1 MVNKQSQ
8 KYRIL
13 KHLKRHRRITSMEA
27 FTKFNATRLSGI
39 IYNLREDGFNINT
52 ERIVKNGKSFGR
64 YYLIENDTN
73 DSLLHQYFLQDWA
86 VVNG

>member
-13 KHLKRHRRITSMEA
+13 RHLKKHRRITSMEA
-27 FTKFNATRLSGI
+27 FRKFNATRLSGI

-73 DSLLHQYFLQDWA
+73 ESLLHQYFLQDWA
-86 VVNG
+86 VING

>member
-13 KHLKRHRRITSMEA
+13 KHLKKHRRITSMEA

>member
-1 MVNKQSQ
+1 MVNKNSQ

-39 IYNLREDGFNINT
+39 IYNLRDDGFIINT

-73 DSLLHQYFLQDWA
+73 ESLLTQYFLQDWA
-86 VVNG
+86 VING